1 MGNQQLSIELKKHAE
16 GHREVFQRINVKL
29 REIYPT
35 CVIRQQFPGFSILD
49 NFLKYWL

>member
-1 MGNQQLSIELKKHAE
+1 MGNQQLSIELKNMPRDIE
-16 GHREVFQRINVKL
+16 GFVKVNVKL